1 MLESDDLIAI
11 ADHCVGSLAALVD
24 RDWDTQARNTDW
36 TCRQT
41 LEHVCGLSY
50 APMLALRADTIP
62 KLAFAVHE
70 NFPIDWLLVSART
83 TAVIV
88 AEVARA
94 APPDARA
101 FHPAGVADA
110 EGFVAMMAAELV
122 LHTHDIASAF
132 DASYKP
138 DDFTIRALLDR
149 LFPWWP
155 PDEDPW
161 SALQWCSGRIA
172 LGNRPK
178 QGDRW
183 AWHCAPLSE
192 WDGTIAEW
200 DPVSNRLINR

>member
-1 MLESDDLIAI
+1 MLDSDDLIAV
-11 ADHCVGSLAALVD
+11 ADHCIGSLAPLVD
-24 RDWDTQARNTDW
+24 RDWETPAQNTDW

-62 KLAFAVHE
+62 KLAFAVYE
-70 NFPIDWLLVSART
+70 NFPIDWLLVTART

-94 APPDARA
+94 APPDTRA

-110 EGFVAMMAAELV
+110 PGFVAMMAAELV

-132 DASYKP
+132 DAPYKP
-138 DDFTIRALLDR
+138 DDFTIRGLLDR

-155 PDEDPW
+155 EGEDPW
-161 SALQWCSGRIA
+161 LALQWASGRIA
-172 LGNRPK
+172 LGDHAK

-183 AWHCAPLSE
+183 VWHCAPLSE
-192 WDGTIAEW
+192 WDGTIPEW